1 MADFVTVFKFDGL
14 NPRQHLTG
22 HLALPE
28 NHMKYLLLRIVML
41 YEHNNNR
48 SFATDGQPTCKIFQ
62 FISFNWGF
70 FTDITNRMIC

>member
-1 MADFVTVFKFDGL
+1 VGDFVTVFKFDGL

-48 SFATDGQPTCKIFQ
+48 SFATDGQPTAKFSSLYPLTEDFLQILQ
-62 FISFNWGF
+62 IE
-70 FTDITNRMIC
+70 